1 MPLEHSPRLKKAIP
15 AGVWTKCNKCE
26 QIIYNK
32 ELEEN
37 LKICPKC
44 GAHFRLSARERIKQ
58 LFDEGSFKEFGE
70 DIQPTDPLQF
80 VDIQP
85 YSVRLSQSQKKT
97 GQMDACMAGDATID
111 GHPLVAALLDF
122 DFMGGSMG
130 SVVGEKITLAIEKAL
145 KDRAPLLIVSA
156 SGGARM
162 QESILSLMQ
171 MAKTSAGLARLHEAG
186 VPFISLL
193 TDPTTGGVTASFA
206 MLGDII
212 VAEPKALIAFAG
224 PRVIEQTIR
233 EQLPEGFQLSEF
245 LLSHG
250 MIDVI
255 VERKDLRPCLSELL
269 SYFSAT
275 PALADPPGRSG
286 GKVEAK

>member
-1 MPLEHSPRLKKAIP
+1 MPLEQPPRTKKAIP
-15 AGVWTKCNKCE
+15 AGVWTKCEKCE

-37 LKICPKC
+37 FKICPKC
-44 GAHFRLSARERIKQ
+44 GAHFRLNPRERIKQ

-70 DIQPTDPLQF
+70 MIHPMDPLSF
-80 VDIQP
+80 ADIQP
-85 YSVRLSQSQKKT
+85 YSVRLAQSKKKT
-97 GQMDACMAGDATID
+97 GRSDACLAGDAAID
-111 GHPLVAALLDF
+111 GHALVAALLDF

-145 KDRAPLLIVSA
+145 KDRLPLLIVSA

-162 QESILSLMQ
+162 QEAILSLMQ
-171 MAKTSAGLARLHEAG
+171 MAKTSAALAKLHEAR

-212 VAEPKALIAFAG
+212 IAEPKALIAFAG

-250 MIDVI
+250 MIDMI
-255 VERKDLRPCLSELL
+255 AERKDLKKCLSNLL
-269 SYFSAT
+269 AYFKAET
-275 PALADPPGRSG
+275 
-286 GKVEAK
+286 K

>member
-1 MPLEHSPRLKKAIP
+1 MPLEHSQRAKKAIP
-15 AGVWTKCNKCE
+15 DGVWTKCDKCE

-37 LKICPKC
+37 FKICPKC

-58 LFDEGSFKEFGE
+58 LFDEGSFKELGE
-70 DIQPTDPLQF
+70 KIRPVDPLQF
-80 VDIQP
+80 TDIQP
-85 YSVRLSQSQKKT
+85 YTMRLAQSQKKT
-97 GQMDACMAGDATID
+97 GQLDACIAGNGTIE
-111 GHPLVAALLDF
+111 GHPLAAALLDF

-145 KDRAPLLIVSA
+145 QDRVPMLIVSA

-162 QESILSLMQ
+162 QEAILSLMQ
-171 MAKTSAGLARLHEAG
+171 MAKTSAALARLHEARI
-186 VPFISLL
+186 PFISLL

-212 VAEPKALIAFAG
+212 LAEPKALIAFAG

-250 MIDVI
+250 MIDMI
-255 VERKDLRPCLSELL
+255 VERKDLKKCLSDLL
-269 SYFSAT
+269 AYFKEGT
-275 PALADPPGRSG
+275 
-286 GKVEAK
+286 K

>member
-1 MPLEHSPRLKKAIP
+1 MPLEPSAKTKKAIP
-15 AGVWTKCNKCE
+15 AGVWTKCDKCE

-37 LKICPKC
+37 LKVCPKC
-44 GAHFRLSARERIKQ
+44 GAHFRLNARERAKQ
-58 LFDEGSFKEFGE
+58 LFDENSFKEIGE
-70 DIQPTDPLQF
+70 DIQPTDPMGF

-85 YSVRLSQSQKKT
+85 YSIRLTQSQKKT
-97 GQMDACMAGDATID
+97 GQIDACLCGEGTIE
-111 GHPLVAALLDF
+111 GQPIVAALLDF

-130 SVVGEKITLAIEKAL
+130 SVVGEKVTLGIEKAL
-145 KDRAPLLIVSA
+145 KTETPLLIISA

-171 MAKTSAGLARLHEAG
+171 MAKTSAALARLSEAG

-206 MLGDII
+206 MLGDLIL
-212 VAEPKALIAFAG
+212 AEPRALIAFAG

-233 EQLPEGFQLSEF
+233 QQLPEGFQLSEF
-245 LLSHG
+245 LLTHG
-250 MIDVI
+250 MIDAI
-255 VERKDLRPCLSELL
+255 VERKALRDYL
-269 SYFSAT
+269 
-275 PALADPPGRSG
+275 
-286 GKVEAK
+286 GKVLTFFADERKKTPTS